1 MAKINIQPMGTRV
14 LIKPLEQE
22 SKTSSGLLLPETA
35 KEKPQTGLV
44 LAIGDDEEIKLKV
57 NDKVLFAKYSGTE
70 FKMDG
75 TEYLLLELETKIF
88 FDLDAVEADHDS
100 STNVDNRYTLLAR
113 AAHHVTSC
121 SWIAADIY
129 VLKLDAFLAKILF
142 CHIAKRTSRCAEN
155 SYSRL
160 RFGFCHCYPC

>member
-1 MAKINIQPMGTRV
+1 MKRINLQPMGTRV

-44 LAIGDDEEIKLKV
+44 VAIGDDEEIKLKV

-75 TEYLLLELETKIF
+75 TEYLLLEAN
-88 FDLDAVEADHDS
+88 DV
-100 STNVDNRYTLLAR
+100 
-113 AAHHVTSC
+113 
-121 SWIAADIY
+121 
-129 VLKLDAFLAKILF
+129 LAKFLV
-142 CHIAKRTSRCAEN
+142 N
-155 SYSRL
+155 
-160 RFGFCHCYPC
+160 